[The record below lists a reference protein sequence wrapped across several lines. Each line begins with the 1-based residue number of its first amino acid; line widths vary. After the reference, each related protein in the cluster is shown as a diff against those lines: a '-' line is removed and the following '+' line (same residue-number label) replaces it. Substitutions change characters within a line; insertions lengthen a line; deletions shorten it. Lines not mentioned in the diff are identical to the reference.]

1 MTFAECLAL
10 VILTGAVAFGI
21 ALLIFWLLPYLV
33 VRYTTDDQMRENVNR
48 YIEERRR
55 YLEKWE

>member
-1 MTFAECLAL
+1 MSFAECLAL

-48 YIEERRR
+48 YIEERR
-55 YLEKWE
+55 